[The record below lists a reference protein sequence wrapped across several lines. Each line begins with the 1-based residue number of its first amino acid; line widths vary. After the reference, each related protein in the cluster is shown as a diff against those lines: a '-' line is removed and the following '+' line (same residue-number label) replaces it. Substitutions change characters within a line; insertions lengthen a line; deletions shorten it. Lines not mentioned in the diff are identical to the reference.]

1 MTMTMT
7 MRTMTE
13 IASLSR
19 DLDRLIRVVGEMK
32 QADLDTLEG
41 VLERGLIHVMVERQ
55 LRVHT
60 GVSALRPVS

>member
-1 MTMTMT
+1 
-7 MRTMTE
+7 
-13 IASLSR
+13 
-19 DLDRLIRVVGEMK
+19 MK

>member
-1 MTMTMT
+1 MTMM
-7 MRTMTE
+7 MRMMTE

-32 QADLDTLEG
+32 QTDLDTLEG

-55 LRVHT
+55 LREHT
-60 GVSALRPVS
+60 GVSALRTVS